1 MTAVGWLAGGLG
13 ACVAV
18 LGALH
23 LRTQRTLGRALE
35 RLETSS
41 AELERLQ
48 HAFTRFA
55 PEAIVE
61 RIASSGIP
69 SMGEREEVTVL
80 FADLIGFTAT
90 SERVDAGALVRI
102 LNGYFERMTRAIT
115 AHHGHISTLIGD
127 GILALFGA
135 LESNPWQSDD
145 AVRAALAMRAELF
158 EYNQE
163 LAAEGLPTLAFG
175 IGLHRGTGVAGLV
188 GSSELMQFT
197 VVGTVVNVAARV
209 QELTRLHRVDVL
221 LTREVKAKLDPSFTL
236 RALPRSEVR
245 GVAERVETFA
255 LGGVDPAAVPD
266 HYSV

>member
-1 MTAVGWLAGGLG
+1 MSAVVWFAGALS

-18 LGALH
+18 MGALH
-23 LRTQRTLGRALE
+23 LRTQRTLTLALE
-35 RLETSS
+35 RLEASS

-55 PEAIVE
+55 PDAIVE

-69 SMGEREEVTVL
+69 SVGERKEVTVL

-90 SERVDAGALVRI
+90 CERVEASTLVRI
-102 LNGYFERMTRAIT
+102 LNGYFERMTRAII
-115 AHHGHISTLIGD
+115 AHQGHISTLIGD

-135 LESNPWQSDD
+135 LESNPWHSDD
-145 AVRAALAMRAELF
+145 AVRAALAMRE
-158 EYNQE
+158 E
-163 LAAEGLPTLAFG
+163 LAGYNRELSAENLPALALG

-197 VVGTVVNVAARV
+197 VVGSVVNVAARV

-221 LTREVKAKLDPSFTL
+221 LTRSVKDKLDPSFPL
-236 RALPRSEVR
+236 QALPASELR
-245 GVAERVETFA
+245 GVSERVETFA
-255 LGGVDPAAVPD
+255 FCDTEATIPTQ
-266 HYSV
+266 YSV

>member
-1 MTAVGWLAGGLG
+1 MTMLAVLAAGIGT
-13 ACVAV
+13 CVAM
-18 LGALH
+18 LAAHL
-23 LRTQRTLGRALE
+23 LRTQRRLRRALN
-35 RLETSS
+35 RLESS
-41 AELERLQ
+41 SSELERLQ

-69 SMGEREEVTVL
+69 NVGQRKEVTVL

-90 SERVDAGALVRI
+90 CERVDPGTLVRI

-115 AHHGHISTLIGD
+115 SHQGHISTLIGD

-145 AVRAALAMRAELF
+145 AVRSALAMRNELS
-158 EYNQE
+158 EYNRE
-163 LAAEGLPTLAFG
+163 LAAENLPTLAFG

-197 VVGTVVNVAARV
+197 VVGSVVNVAARV

-221 LTREVKAKLDPSFTL
+221 LTRSVKDQLDRSFPL
-236 RALPRSEVR
+236 RELPRSELR
-245 GVAERVETFA
+245 GLSEPVETFA
-255 LGGVDPAAVPD
+255 LGGSDPAAIPH